1 MLFLSKSFHQVDA
14 AAAERKFNVAVKD
27 EFEGIMEGNKK
38 GRKKREKQTTSQQK
52 VSKN

>member
-14 AAAERKFNVAVKD
+14 ATAERKFNVAVKD

-38 GRKKREKQTTSQQK
+38 GRKKREKQATSQQ